1 MLKNNRFNMILALV
15 AAIVL
20 WAYVLGEINPSSST
34 VVRNVPI
41 NFINEEALEEE
52 GLALLSSSATTVNI
66 SISGQR
72 TAITRVDA
80 GDFNVTVDLEALK
93 KGENTVRVN
102 VTGPSSVKIDR
113 TSIEKVNVVVDEK
126 ISAEK
131 DIDTIIKGDVPN
143 DKEATVINVDRNK
156 ASVSGPKTLVD
167 RVVKLVAYIDAED
180 MGNEAKD
187 FTVNMIPIDA
197 NGEKVEGLTLEGGS
211 EVNITAIMFSK
222 KTVQL
227 HVPITNQDS
236 GDIERDIT
244 IPNTVVIKG
253 SEEDLSEVSRITCRG
268 IDLRNVTTSTS
279 ITLEPILPEG
289 VEIVD
294 SSDTLVMTVKVK
306 EQISKTFDFSN
317 SDIAFNGKD
326 NNYNYK
332 VSDVEV
338 KVTVKGKESVIDGL
352 TKEDFTLSVNVA
364 DLDAGKHM
372 LDVKVICRE
381 DNLNIEL
388 SPAKVEVVIE

>member
-20 WAYVLGEINPSSST
+20 WAYVLGEINPTSST

-41 NFINEEALEEE
+41 NFVNEEALEEE

-93 KGENTVRVN
+93 KGENTVMVN

-113 TSIEKVNVVVDEK
+113 TSIEKVTVVVDEK

-143 DKEATVINVDRNK
+143 DKEATVISIDRNK
-156 ASVSGPKTLVD
+156 VNVTGPKTLVD

-187 FTVNMIPIDA
+187 LTVNMIPIDV
-197 NGEKVEGLTLEGGS
+197 NGEKVGGVTLDGGS
-211 EVNITAIMFSK
+211 KVNITAIMFSK

-227 HVPITNQDS
+227 HVPVTNQDS

-244 IPNTVVIKG
+244 TPNTVTIRG
-253 SEEDLSEVSRITCRG
+253 SEEDLSEVSSITCRG
-268 IDLRNVTTSTS
+268 IDLRNVITSTS

-294 SSDTLVMTVKVK
+294 PSDTLVMAVKVK
-306 EQISKTFDFSN
+306 EQISKTFNFSN
-317 SDIAFNGKD
+317 DDIAFNGND

-332 VSDVEV
+332 VSDIEV
-338 KVTVKGKESVIDGL
+338 KVTATGKESVINRL
-352 TKEDFTLSVNVA
+352 TKEDFTLSVNVTN
-364 DLDAGKHM
+364 LDAGKHM
-372 LDVKVICRE
+372 VDVKVNCRE

-388 SPAKVEVVIE
+388 SPAKAEVIIE

>member
-20 WAYVLGEINPSSST
+20 WAYVLGEINPTSST

-41 NFINEEALEEE
+41 NFVNEEALEEE

-113 TSIEKVNVVVDEK
+113 TSIEKVTVVVDER

-143 DKEATVINVDRNK
+143 DKEATVISVDRNK
-156 ASVSGPKTLVD
+156 VNVTGPKTLVN
-167 RVVKLVAYIDAED
+167 RVEKLAAYIDAEE
-180 MGNEAKD
+180 MKSTAKN
-187 FTVNMIPIDA
+187 FTVDMIPIDV
-197 NGEKVEGLTLEGGS
+197 NGEKVGGVTLDGGS
-211 EVNITAIMFSK
+211 KVNITAIMFSK

-227 HVPITNQDS
+227 HVPVTNQDS

-244 IPNTVVIKG
+244 TPNTVTIRG
-253 SEEDLSEVSRITCRG
+253 SEEDLSEVSSITCRG
-268 IDLRNVTTSTS
+268 IDLRNVITSTS

-294 SSDTLVMTVKVK
+294 PSDTLVMAVKVK
-306 EQISKTFDFSN
+306 EQISKTFNFSN
-317 SDIAFNGKD
+317 DDIAFNGKD

-332 VSDVEV
+332 VSDIEV
-338 KVTVKGKESVIDGL
+338 KVTATGKESVINRL
-352 TKEDFTLSVNVA
+352 TKEDFTLSVNVTN
-364 DLDAGKHM
+364 LDAGKHM
-372 LDVKVICRE
+372 VDVKVNCSE

-388 SPAKVEVVIE
+388 SSAKAEIVIE